1 MELDHLKTFA
11 DAAQTLNFSETA
23 QRLHTTQPT
32 VSKHIKELES
42 ELSVELF
49 ERVSGGR
56 LKLSQSGQSLLPWA
70 QQLLRECNKF
80 HEIAHS
86 LNQKVTGTL
95 QIACATASGKYLLPL
110 LAARF
115 RARFPDVQ
123 IKVRPCVPAQISQD
137 LLNHEIDFGIV
148 SFENQVEG
156 LECQKFI
163 LDEVILIVPA
173 EHPWS
178 RRAAIE
184 PEDLLHEPILL
195 REPSSGSRRALASAL
210 AAHDIALEDLSIL
223 LELGNAEGI
232 IHTVARGIGVAFVPR
247 VAAELAIRAGYV
259 RHVSV
264 NGMRIER
271 KICML
276 RSALRAP
283 SRPAELFWGF
293 VHDPENAELFDEK
306 TGER

>member
-11 DAAQTLNFSETA
+11 DAAQTLSFSETA

-42 ELSVELF
+42 ELGVDLF
-49 ERVSGGR
+49 ERVVGGR
-56 LKLSQSGQSLLPWA
+56 LKLSQVGKSLLPWA
-70 QQLLRECNKF
+70 QQLLRECTKF

-86 LNQKVTGTL
+86 LNEHVTGAL
-95 QIACATASGKYLLPL
+95 SIACATASGKYLLPL

-115 RARFPDVQ
+115 RTRFPDVLV
-123 IKVRPCVPAQISQD
+123 KVKPCTPSQISQE
-137 LLNHEIDFGIV
+137 LLNHEIDLGIV

-163 LDEVILIVPA
+163 LDEIILIAPA
-173 EHPWS
+173 NHPW
-178 RRAAIE
+178 RQRAAIE
-184 PEDLLHEPILL
+184 PEDLLHEPMLL
-195 REPSSGSRRALASAL
+195 REPASGTRRALASAL
-210 AAHDIALEDLSIL
+210 AAHDISLDDLNIL

-232 IHTVARGIGVAFVPR
+232 VHTVASGMGVAFVPR
-247 VAAELAIRAGYV
+247 VAAELALGAGYV
-259 RHVSV
+259 REISV
-264 NGMRIER
+264 NGMYIER

-276 RSALRAP
+276 RNALQAP

-293 VHDPENAELFDEK
+293 IHEPENADLFHK
-306 TGER
+306 KIGER